1 MMVTGWATELPNRQ
15 LFSVTTHVPNL
26 DYNWGIAA
34 VVPVRLSTKEQLGMT
49 TLNIELDG
57 QLEADLR
64 EAVACAG
71 VRRQDFVREALRRQL
86 ALVRLNALQKELA
99 PYAQARGWFTDD
111 DVFREIS

>member
-1 MMVTGWATELPNRQ
+1 MVVTGSATELPHRQ
-15 LFSVTTHVPNL
+15 LFSITTPVPNL

-34 VVPVRLSTKEQLGMT
+34 VAPVRLSTKEQLGMA

-99 PYAQARGWFTDD
+99 PYAQAHGWFTDD